1 MDLPSLV
8 DEFLEYLL
16 HIRGYSKTT
25 LKTYEQSLR
34 QMLSLSKLQRQED
47 QIVLNIFPLR
57 RYIVKNQRRTIAK
70 KLSTIRSFVNYLNR
84 QKGISVVLEGAES
97 VKVPKSLP
105 KPIDENYILEVLE
118 DANIEQQLLLSL
130 LYGLGLRISE
140 LASLRCENIHNNWII
155 IYGKGGKS
163 RQVPIP
169 SKVYELLNSY
179 LKLYPNYKYL
189 FEKDGSNMTPA
200 QLRYIVQ
207 KLFRSKG
214 IKATPHQLRHSFAT
228 HLLERGARISDV
240 SELLGHSSMATTQ
253 IYTKLSS
260 TQKLREY
267 MKAHPL
273 GDKSRD

>member
-273 GDKSRD
+273 GNNSRD